1 MATRHGT
8 RSTYNAGCRCDRCLQ
23 AENEYAKSRRRG
35 SASVTS
41 LAAPAIETDREMGDN
56 ESGVRAEIESLSTA
70 QSRPALVAMAI
81 TLAKSLD
88 NPLNVSQWNQNS
100 KNLRETLTDLRK
112 GADAKQGRL
121 ASVRT
126 LAKPAKAAV

>member
-1 MATRHGT
+1 
-8 RSTYNAGCRCDRCLQ
+8 
-23 AENEYAKSRRRG
+23 
-35 SASVTS
+35 
-41 LAAPAIETDREMGDN
+41 MGDN